1 MPEPESAAEAEVIV
15 LLDFHFFEPF
25 GLGMEALANTDPLSV
40 PVVGGVKVTVTY
52 TLCPGDR
59 EYGNVNPLTA

>member
-25 GLGMEALANTDPLSV
+25 GLGIEPLADTDPMSL
-40 PVVGGVKVTVTY
+40 PVAEGVNVT
-52 TLCPGDR
+52 
-59 EYGNVNPLTA
+59 LT